1 LITFVEI
8 FKSSIM
14 IQRIQTVYLFIA
26 AVAMGATYFLP
37 LASVYGQNDILHF
50 YTYKIMSD
58 VPDSV
63 SAFPDYF
70 LWPLLTLAILI
81 FILSVVAIFLYKNRR
96 RQLNMVRFAIIAVI
110 LMIALFFFYY
120 EKELGAAAAGVVGYE
135 TGAYMPVVSFV
146 FLILA
151 YRGIVHDEKLIRSA
165 DRLR

>member
-1 LITFVEI
+1 LITFVAT
-8 FKSSIM
+8 FKSFIM
-14 IQRIQTVYLFIA
+14 IQRIQTVWLFIA

-37 LASVYGQNDILHF
+37 LASVYGQSDVLHL
-50 YTYKIMSD
+50 YTYKIISD

-63 SAFPDYF
+63 SPFPDYF
-70 LWPLLTLAILI
+70 LWPLLTLAVLI
-81 FILSVVAIFLYKNRR
+81 FILSVTAIFLFKNRR

-120 EKELGAAAAGVVGYE
+120 EKELAAAATGVVGYE

-151 YRGIVHDEKLIRSA
+151 YRGIMHDEKLIRSA